1 MEDTAFYSHLRLV
14 ALNEVGGD
22 PGRFGVAVDEFHK
35 WCCETQ
41 ARRPFT
47 LLATSTHDT
56 KRSEDVRARISV
68 LSEIPSIWSE
78 AVTRW
83 SAANSRYRIGELPDR
98 KTEYLLY
105 QTLVGAW
112 PISQDRLLQYMRKAV
127 REAKEQTSWITP
139 NATFEEALEKFIKAL
154 LGDSEFLADLE
165 SFLAPLMAP
174 ALVTSLS
181 LVLLKL
187 TAPGIPDIYQGTE
200 LWDLSL
206 VDSDNRR
213 PVDFEV
219 RRRLLAELANLS
231 AEQIV
236 ERSQAGLPKLWTI
249 RQSLRT
255 RNTHPASFG
264 AQGRYRPLWATG
276 PKAAHVIAFQRG
288 EDVITVAPRLV
299 MGNGTW
305 DATFLEVPEGSWRNQ
320 LTGDIVEGGKMEV
333 GALLRRFPV
342 GLLAKEQGA

>member
-1 MEDTAFYSHLRLV
+1 MPV
-14 ALNEVGGD
+14 
-22 PGRFGVAVDEFHK
+22 
-35 WCCETQ
+35 
-41 ARRPFT
+41 
-47 LLATSTHDT
+47 
-56 KRSEDVRARISV
+56 
-68 LSEIPSIWSE
+68 
-78 AVTRW
+78 
-83 SAANSRYRIGELPDR
+83 LPDR

-320 LTGDIVEGGKMEV
+320 LTGDIVEGGKVEV

-342 GLLAKEQGA
+342 GLLAKEQAA